1 MELSE
6 LVRFQEHLLAMCH
19 LSQTGLWDVLQLWVL
34 AGDITGLV
42 FEVDPEEGQA
52 FQRLALADGNGR
64 SMKPFKAEWA
74 TVKDLPACFESF
86 SSYSQSALDRSTPPK
101 KQLFTEIVVR
111 TGTSSWAAWVV
122 SGPMTMAPWCTAMH
136 SG

>member
-19 LSQTGLWDVLQLWVL
+19 LSQTGLWDVLRLWVL

-86 SSYSQSALDRSTPPK
+86 SASPR
-101 KQLFTEIVVR
+101 IVSPHWTDPHPR
-111 TGTSSWAAWVV
+111 KSNSSPRL
-122 SGPMTMAPWCTAMH
+122 S
-136 SG
+136 